1 MNQSEETI
9 VTAPSDHKEPHTN
22 GEDHNGKCKTP
33 YQNLQGL
40 IQHEI
45 GQIHTILTMYY
56 EEYGEEYYLLPDH
69 DDKLLR
75 NQHKDLFKW
84 TIARNGDSS
93 RVGVFFRGKTHSVDI
108 KGAQMAAAPAAPA
121 PPNPTAQANGAQTN
135 QTQSADIYT
144 YDEVGA
150 PPSGPTP
157 AKPVN

>member
-9 VTAPSDHKEPHTN
+9 ATAPAEHLQPHTN
-22 GEDHNGKCKTP
+22 GEDNNGKCKTP

-40 IQHEI
+40 IGHEI
-45 GQIHTILTMYY
+45 GQIHTILTKFY
-56 EEYGEEYYLLPDH
+56 EEYGEEYYLVPGN
-69 DDKLLR
+69 KEKT

-84 TIARNGDSS
+84 TIARSGDSS
-93 RVGVFFRGKTHSVDI
+93 RVEVFFRGKSHALDI
-108 KGAQMAAAPAAPA
+108 KESQMAADATPA
-121 PPNPTAQANGAQTN
+121 PQLAAQAKAAQTN